1 MDYKVEGGWLLG
13 TFVPGSLGTSVV
25 VCKDKI
31 CKYGGNQKIVSLS
44 NNSNASI
51 KGRQ

>member
-13 TFVPGSLGTSVV
+13 TFIPGSLGTSVV
-25 VCKDKI
+25 VCKEKI
-31 CKYGGNQKIVSLS
+31 CKYGGQKIVSVS